1 MSDTT
6 LACEL
11 ETSVRR
17 AAGRTLTRL
26 AAEREGRRVPGIDGL
41 DIERAPLVPEIQLH
55 LAEDAIVLWAR
66 LEAQMKTRLAT
77 PFWASAW
84 VGGQALAR
92 YVLDHPETVRGRR
105 VLDLGAGSG
114 LVAIAAAKAGAA
126 HVTANDI
133 DPYATAA
140 IGMNARLNGVTVAVD
155 RSNMLTGEADGAD
168 GFDVVLAGDALYD
181 VPLADGMLAFLWRA
195 YRAQRR
201 VLIGDPCRG
210 HLPAHGLRRLATYSV
225 ASLGT
230 FSDSQIMDVSVF
242 ELEEP
247 PS

>member
-1 MSDTT
+1 MSDTIPT
-6 LACEL
+6 CEL
-11 ETSVRR
+11 EVSVRQ
-17 AAGRTLTRL
+17 AAGRTLTEL
-26 AAEREGRRVPGIDGL
+26 AAEQTSRRTTGMDGL
-41 DIERAPLVPEIQLH
+41 SIGRAPLVPEIELH

-66 LEAQMKTRLAT
+66 LEAQLRTRLAT

-92 YVLDHPETVRGRR
+92 YILDHPETVRGRS

-114 LVAIAAAKAGAA
+114 LVGIAAAKAGAI

-133 DPYATAA
+133 DAYATAV
-140 IGMNARLNGVTVAVD
+140 IGMNARLNGVSVAAD
-155 RSNMLTGEADGAD
+155 RRNLLTGDAA

-181 VPLADGMLAFLWRA
+181 VPLADGMLAFLRRA
-195 YRAQRR
+195 YGAQRH

-210 HLPAHGLRRLATYSV
+210 YLPAHGLRRLATYSV

-230 FSDSQIMDVSVF
+230 LSDAQILDVSVF
-242 ELEEP
+242 ELE
-247 PS
+247 SAD